1 MSRTNRDASPDP
13 QRVIDSYFHEQ
24 APYWQEIYKGTGVMD
39 LVHQLRLR
47 VVLDFASKLAP
58 SRARRVLD
66 AGCGAGLTTVEL
78 ARRGYCV
85 YAVDSVPDMIELTRA
100 AADREEVQSRVRLA
114 RGNVQDLP
122 FADAC
127 FDLVIASGVLPW
139 VPDPEDAVRE
149 LSRVLKPGGR
159 IILTTD
165 NRWGLCWVLDPL
177 TNPWLK
183 PLKDALM
190 NLMPRILKVKP
201 RARVR
206 MTSITECARLLRAN
220 NLSVYEQSTLGFGPF
235 SFFKREVLP
244 QGAGV
249 RVHGRLQTLADREYP
264 VLRWAGAQYVVMAEK
279 SPARLTTDAA
289 DQGAA
294 STA

>member
-1 MSRTNRDASPDP
+1 MNRMNRGASPDP
-13 QRVIDSYFHEQ
+13 QKVIDSYFHEQ

-39 LVHQLRLR
+39 IVHQLRLR
-47 VVLDFASKLAP
+47 TVVGFASKLPP
-58 SRARRVLD
+58 SRVQRVLD

-85 YAVDSVPDMIELTRA
+85 YAVDSVPEMIELTRA
-100 AADREEVQSRVRLA
+100 GAGREQVQSQVRCA
-114 RGNVQDLP
+114 RGNVQNLP
-122 FADAC
+122 FGDAS

-139 VPDPEDAVRE
+139 VPAPEDAVRE

-159 IILTTD
+159 MILTTD

-183 PLKDALM
+183 PVKDAVM
-190 NLMPRILKVKP
+190 NLMPRILNVKP

-206 MTSITECARLLRAN
+206 MTSIKGCARLLHAN
-220 NLSVYEQSTLGFGPF
+220 NLTVSEQSTLGFGPF
-235 SFFKREVLP
+235 SLFKREVLP

-249 RVHGRLQTLADREYP
+249 RMHRTLQTLADRRYP
-264 VLRWAGAQYVVMAEK
+264 VLRWTGAQYVVMAEK
-279 SPARLTTDAA
+279 SA
-289 DQGAA
+289 
-294 STA
+294 